1 MKNISMIAAI
11 GKDRELGYQNRL
23 LWHLKED
30 MRFFRVQTLGHP
42 IVMGRKTLESLPGL
56 LSGRDHYVLSRQ
68 SLEVPEGVVVFH
80 SIPEVLEFAEGYPDD
95 VIVIGGAKV
104 YEEMLPYAD
113 KLILTEIDD
122 SKLADCYFP
131 EFSQDDFDR
140 VELGNYMEQGVSY
153 KHLVYTR
160 KGSN

>member
-11 GKDRELGYQNRL
+11 GKNRELGYQNRL

-30 MRFFRVQTLGHP
+30 MRFFRDQTFGHP

-80 SIPEVLEFAEGYPDD
+80 SIPEVLEFAESYPDD
-95 VIVIGGAKV
+95 VMVIGGAKV

-131 EFSQDDFDR
+131 EFSQNDFER
-140 VELGNYMEQGVSY
+140 VELGSFMEQGVSY